1 VKRLGGFSIMET
13 DTQFHVENDLEPKC
27 LKIWE
32 LGCTTTPH
40 IVTKNA
46 IWLSKK
52 YNMVREVLTRYF
64 LGIKILLKFMA

>member
-1 VKRLGGFSIMET
+1 MET
-13 DTQFHVENDLEPKC
+13 GTQFHVENDLEPKC

-46 IWLSKK
+46 IWLSKT

-64 LGIKILLKFMA
+64 LGIKTLLKFMA